1 LKVLKNSVKNKNVKP
16 DCFGKFLTSMTKILL
31 RVSRRIS
38 RSESLDQREAPP
50 RGRCWIYP

>member
-38 RSESLDQREAPP
+38 RPESLDQREAPP